1 MKCCLDADVRN
12 VKYLRAVLTDW
23 KESGI
28 LSVDQVK
35 SREAEHIHRKRTKRN
50 KGPGDK
56 QQSVKTES
64 SKYEKTTILANVS
77 NKNWYWVAG
86 LCMYIFSFLASW
98 SIGGYT
104 LSVVFALWA
113 LAIGYSLKLIKKFY
127 HAIIAVVVGLA
138 VWFVMINTL
147 DDVWWFLPF

>member
-1 MKCCLDADVRN
+1 MQLLNSYSDSKRELPRIVEYHIAWGLLTRRLDMVEFIF
-12 VKYLRAVLTDW
+12 VLSFGFT
-23 KESGI
+23 
-28 LSVDQVK
+28 LL
-35 SREAEHIHRKRTKRN
+35 
-50 KGPGDK
+50 
-56 QQSVKTES
+56 
-64 SKYEKTTILANVS
+64 TTILANVS

-127 HAIIAVVVGLA
+127 HAIIAIVVGLA
-138 VWFVMINTL
+138 AWLVMINTL
-147 DDVWWFLPF
+147 DDVWWFLPFSVFLRLTSS